1 MGELYCKL
9 YILYFNKTLG
19 EFKVDKK
26 WLLSF
31 TKAWELLIV
40 LPLPLQMDNSIRET
54 EDNGTLSACF
64 PLVGASIGICFF
76 CLSWFIA
83 LLLPVKIAS
92 SLIGGLLLGILSELV
107 LSGGN
112 TLTLTSYF
120 QARQS
125 GCSGFETAS
134 VLDSVSTSTTP
145 QVNQIYMLSL
155 YLIKVISLSIFIYYD
170 RSNWIVVVY
179 TLSFLV
185 RSQMLKWNCIRT
197 SKPLFEFQDEADSFN
212 LPWIISTVIC
222 VLILGFYA
230 LPAVGIVLLITYF
243 LIKFIKK
250 TIDAKI
256 GGVSGSIISAAGTFS
271 EIILL
276 LSGLILVIRE

>member
-1 MGELYCKL
+1 MD
-9 YILYFNKTLG
+9 N
-19 EFKVDKK
+19 K
-26 WLLSF
+26 WLLAF

-40 LPLPLQMDNSIRET
+40 LPLPLQVDNSINET
-54 EDNGTLSACF
+54 EDNETLSACF

-76 CLSWFIA
+76 CLSWGIT
-83 LLLPVKIAS
+83 LLLPVRIAS
-92 SLIGGLLLGILSELV
+92 SLVGGLLLGILSELV

-145 QVNQIYMLSL
+145 QVNQVYMLSL
-155 YLIKVISLSIFIYYD
+155 YLIKVISISIFIYYD
-170 RSNWIVVVY
+170 RMNWIVVVY

-185 RSQMLKWNCIRT
+185 RAQMLKWNCIRT
-197 SKPLFEFQDEADSFN
+197 AQPLFDFQDEENSLN
-212 LPWIISTVIC
+212 LPWIIAAVVCVI
-222 VLILGFYA
+222 VLGFYA
-230 LPAVGIVLLITYF
+230 LPAVAIALLITYF

-250 TIDAKI
+250 TIDAQI

-276 LSGLILVIRE
+276 LAGLALVIRE